1 MDLLFTALT
10 ALFSFV
16 YMFLIAK
23 LMGHRQIAQ
32 LDSFDYIIG
41 ITVGSIA
48 AELATELEEPMK
60 PIVAMAVYGVM
71 AVAVSR
77 FTLRWQRSRKYI
89 EGTPTILFHNGKLYR
104 ENLKKARVDL
114 SEFLGLCRQQGYFD
128 LNQIYTAVFEH
139 NGALSILP
147 LEADRPATPRDLQ
160 LEPQQTTFPTEVI
173 MEGQVLGENLK
184 RMGKEET
191 WLKEQLKSQGFH
203 SPKEIFLALC
213 DQNGQL
219 TCYRPEEA

>member
-147 LEADRPATPRDLQ
+147 LESDRPATPRDLQ

>member
-1 MDLLFTALT
+1 MELLFTALT

-16 YMFLIAK
+16 YMFLVAK

-32 LDSFDYIIG
+32 LDSFDYITG

-48 AELATELEEPMK
+48 AELATELEEPLK
-60 PIVAMAVYGVM
+60 PIIAMAVYGVL

-77 FTLRWQRSRKYI
+77 FTLRYQRSRKYI
-89 EGTPTILFHNGKLYR
+89 EGTPTILFHNRKLYR
-104 ENLKKARVDL
+104 ENLKKARIDL
-114 SEFLGLCRQQGYFD
+114 SEFLALCRQQGYFD
-128 LNQIYTAVFEH
+128 LSQIYTAVFEH

-147 LEADRPATPRDLQ
+147 LELDRPATPRDLQ

-173 MEGQVLGENLK
+173 MEGRVLGENLK

-191 WLKEQLKSQGFH
+191 WLKEQLKSQGFR
-203 SPKEIFLALC
+203 SPKEVFLALC
-213 DQNGQL
+213 DQNDQL

>member
-128 LNQIYTAVFEH
+128 LNQIYTVVFEH

-147 LEADRPATPRDLQ
+147 LESDRPATPRDFQ

>member
-128 LNQIYTAVFEH
+128 LNQIYTVVFEH